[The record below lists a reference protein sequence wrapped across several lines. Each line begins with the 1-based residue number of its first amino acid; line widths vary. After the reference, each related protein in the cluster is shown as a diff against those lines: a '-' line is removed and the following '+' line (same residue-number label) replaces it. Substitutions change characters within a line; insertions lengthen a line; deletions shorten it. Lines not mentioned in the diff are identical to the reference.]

1 MGRPRKFDR
10 TDVLEKA
17 MPLFWKQGYAGTG
30 LQDLEKATGVN
41 KSGLYSEFKDKEDL
55 FLASLRY
62 YYETLGGRLLLS
74 AEPLGWDNI
83 ENCLKVVTQP
93 CAEGLKGCFG
103 VSSMREL
110 GQLSKE
116 AHQILAENRT
126 DMKRQFAKN
135 IAAARATVAAE
146 LLSEI
151 VLTFFS
157 GLCIEQNLNPSR
169 ASAVRKIEGFM
180 KIIRSA

>member
-1 MGRPRKFDR
+1 MGRPKKFNR

-17 MPLFWKQGYAGTG
+17 MPLFWKQGYANTG

-62 YYETLGGRLLLS
+62 YYETRCGRELLS

-83 ENCLKVVTQP
+83 ENFLKVVTQP
-93 CAEGLKGCFG
+93 CAGGQKGCFG

-110 GQLSKE
+110 GQLSKK
-116 AHQILAENRT
+116 AHDILTESRANL
-126 DMKRQFAKN
+126 KRQFTKN
-135 IAAARATVAAE
+135 IAAAGPPVAPE
-146 LLSEI
+146 LLSEL
-151 VLTFFS
+151 VSTFFS
-157 GLCIEQNLNPSR
+157 GLCIEQNLNPSN
-169 ASAVRKIEGFM
+169 ASVIRKIKDFM
-180 KIIRSA
+180 STIRSA

>member
-1 MGRPRKFDR
+1 MGRPRKFNR

-17 MPLFWKQGYAGTG
+17 MPLFWKQGYANTG
-30 LQDLEKATGVN
+30 LHDLEKATRVN

-62 YYETLGGRLLLS
+62 YYEARRGRLLLS

-83 ENCLKVVTQP
+83 QNFLKVVTQP
-93 CAEGLKGCFG
+93 CVGGQKGCFG

-110 GQLSKE
+110 GHLPKE
-116 AHQILAENRT
+116 AHDIIARSRT
-126 DMKRQFAKN
+126 DLKRQFRKN
-135 IAAARATVAAE
+135 IVAAGATVAAE
-146 LLSEI
+146 PLSEL
-151 VLTFFS
+151 VSTFFS
-157 GLCIEQNLNPSR
+157 GLCIEQNLNPSH
-169 ASAVRKIEGFM
+169 ASAMRKIEGFM

>member
-1 MGRPRKFDR
+1 MGRPKQFNR

-17 MPLFWKQGYAGTG
+17 MPLFWKQGYADTG

-62 YYETLGGRLLLS
+62 YYETRSGRPLLS

-83 ENCLKVVTQP
+83 ENFLKVVTQP
-93 CAEGLKGCFG
+93 CAGGQKGCFG

-110 GQLSKE
+110 GQLPKE
-116 AHQILAENRT
+116 AHDIITESRT
-126 DMKRQFAKN
+126 NLKRQFKKN
-135 IAAARATVAAE
+135 IAAAGPTVAAE
-146 LLSEI
+146 LLAELVS
-151 VLTFFS
+151 TFFS
-157 GLCIEQNLNPSR
+157 GLCIEQNLNPSK
-169 ASAVRKIEGFM
+169 ASASRKIEDFM
-180 KIIRSA
+180 KIIRSE